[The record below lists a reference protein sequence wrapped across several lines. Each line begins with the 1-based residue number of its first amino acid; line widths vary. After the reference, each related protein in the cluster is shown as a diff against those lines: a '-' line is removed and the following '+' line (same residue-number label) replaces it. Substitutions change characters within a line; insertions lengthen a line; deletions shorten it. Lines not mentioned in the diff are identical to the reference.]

1 MMRKVA
7 GYCLFVL
14 SFVAWIAIAAL
25 PFFDLSLSAVAA
37 ISTGLIIA
45 GEVLFFLSVLML
57 GREFVVKIKQAFSKF
72 KSFSKK
78 QS

>member
-1 MMRKVA
+1 MMRKAA

-45 GEVLFFLSVLML
+45 GEVLFFLSVLLL
-57 GREFVVKIKQAFSKF
+57 GREFVAKTKQAFSKL
-72 KSFSKK
+72 KKFSKK
-78 QS
+78 QG